1 MYYIVHSMRQLTHA
15 LEPPVTARA
24 NARLSTARDVISFN
38 GQGQLCA
45 E

>member
-24 NARLSTARDVISFN
+24 NARYRSWRH
-38 GQGQLCA
+38 QLMVKDNFVR
-45 E
+45 